1 MDKYKPYVT
10 QAMITIIIVL
20 VAMLVVKR
28 NQPPTLVKI
37 DLVAITSHYTEL
49 MTKDTMSSD
58 SANVKHI
65 SDTVKAN
72 LEPIISSYAK
82 EHNVLV
88 IQAQALVD
96 TTTPDIT
103 SQVIQALDRKIK

>member
-1 MDKYKPYVT
+1 MDKYKPYIF

-20 VAMLVVKR
+20 IAMLVIKR

-49 MTKDTMSSD
+49 MTKDTMGSD
-58 SANVKHI
+58 SANVKKI

-82 EHNVLV
+82 EHNVVV

-96 TTTPDIT
+96 ATTPDIT
-103 SQVIQALDRKIK
+103 NQVIQILDRKIK